1 MGGLEWLA
9 VGLVMIAVGGGL
21 GYCLATFKYISEI
34 HSAERLRQDLQKQLL
49 AANGRANV
57 PAVSD
62 RPGGNSLASEQLTT
76 VHVSGAP
83 ASAPPSTAR
92 VPPEVTSGEQQP
104 RGEVASEVP
113 GSRTVPKTTPTTGNN
128 ESLAAP
134 NNDSPAAPTL
144 QRMIEETAARAETDV
159 HCLIDI
165 DFLRQFAEKYGQA
178 FQDYV
183 SQHVEQVLRGSL
195 QSLDPM
201 IYRYEGQEFVVAW
214 NVPPGST
221 TERLDAVRQTAAQL
235 RIAVEQAFLQIGSE
249 RLKLTIS
256 LGLALCESGITGDQ
270 SLARA
275 DEALAAAKKAGR
287 NRGYYFHGGQCLP
300 VEPLNEPTKRA
311 ASKAK
316 STAVSGERDG
326 ALKQTLASKRLGH
339 RDRRRHERKAC
350 DNVNLIAPCHDDTLP
365 SMDKFQRVK
374 FTDISMS
381 GFSMIVP
388 TVPATDRLAVA
399 LINSQGM
406 IFMAA
411 EVANIRQ
418 APRASGSKPLL
429 IVGCKFRQRLEP
441 PR

>member
-1 MGGLEWLA
+1 MGGMEWLA

-34 HSAERLRQDLQKQLL
+34 HSAELQRQDLQKQLL
-49 AANGRANV
+49 AATGRANGASNSERPCGV
-57 PAVSD
+57 LPASEHVASTPIPARANTPAVSLATD
-62 RPGGNSLASEQLTT
+62 FQNASETAPT
-76 VHVSGAP
+76 SGAHETP
-83 ASAPPSTAR
+83 ITPSNDSSAPP
-92 VPPEVTSGEQQP
+92 
-104 RGEVASEVP
+104 
-113 GSRTVPKTTPTTGNN
+113 
-128 ESLAAP
+128 
-134 NNDSPAAPTL
+134 TL
-144 QRMIEETAARAETDV
+144 QKMIEETAARAETDV

-183 SQHVEQVLRGSL
+183 SQHVEQVLRDTL
-195 QSLDPM
+195 RPLDPV

-214 NVPPGST
+214 NVAPGST
-221 TERLDAVRQTAAQL
+221 SERLDVVRRTAAQL
-235 RIAVEQAFLQIGSE
+235 RTAVEQAYLQIGSE

-256 LGLALCESGITGDQ
+256 LGLALCDSAITGDQ

-300 VEPLNEPTKRA
+300 VEPLTELPTRPAGKSQATSA
-311 ASKAK
+311 A
-316 STAVSGERDG
+316 GGRDNK
-326 ALKQTLASKRLGH
+326 LEQTLATKRLGH

-350 DNVNLIAPCHDDTLP
+350 DNVNLIAPCHDDRLP

-374 FTDISMS
+374 FFDISVS

-429 IVGCKFRQRLEP
+429 IVGCKSRQRLEARGQFGEP
-441 PR
+441 SSSV